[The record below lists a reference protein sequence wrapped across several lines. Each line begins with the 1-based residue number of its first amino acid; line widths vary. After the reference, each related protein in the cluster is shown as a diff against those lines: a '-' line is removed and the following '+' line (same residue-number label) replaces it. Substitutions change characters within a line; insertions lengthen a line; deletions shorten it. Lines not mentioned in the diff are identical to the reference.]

1 MNIIR
6 DKMKDYEKL
15 IKTEVQIPLNNGDI
29 IKFAFQPQDLPHL
42 LGLQYL
48 VDIPYLFEYSEKRL
62 SATELYE
69 RMLSKGENAIDPNEF
84 EKSAYFARIYKERI
98 QYFSASM
105 VLDIIESK
113 QIVKFLPDNIKAFKT
128 KMNKIEYFFWKRFK
142 NDKNQYGYFEIG
154 FIATGRELDKNY
166 PNTFFFRADD
176 EYIRNQLQVL
186 PFSIMKRKNNQ
197 TYFEVYWQQ
206 VWQGMVKNFH
216 YKILMKSFGK
226 NDGSLDLKEVI
237 KSEDEDIQKHF
248 ELLQLDM
255 LDRVY
260 LPYMKKEFRWTNAE
274 KRYILSKISE
284 SEQDYYPWQIKQ
296 FVNDI
301 RQINKKN

>member
-1 MNIIR
+1 
-6 DKMKDYEKL
+6 
-15 IKTEVQIPLNNGDI
+15 
-29 IKFAFQPQDLPHL
+29 
-42 LGLQYL
+42 
-48 VDIPYLFEYSEKRL
+48 
-62 SATELYE
+62 
-69 RMLSKGENAIDPNEF
+69 
-84 EKSAYFARIYKERI
+84 
-98 QYFSASM
+98 
-105 VLDIIESK
+105 
-113 QIVKFLPDNIKAFKT
+113 
-128 KMNKIEYFFWKRFK
+128 MNKIEYFFWKRFK
-142 NDKNQYGYFEIG
+142 NDKNQYGYFGIG

>member
-1 MNIIR
+1 
-6 DKMKDYEKL
+6 MKDYEKL

-142 NDKNQYGYFEIG
+142 NDKNQ
-154 FIATGRELDKNY
+154 
-166 PNTFFFRADD
+166 
-176 EYIRNQLQVL
+176 
-186 PFSIMKRKNNQ
+186 
-197 TYFEVYWQQ
+197 
-206 VWQGMVKNFH
+206 
-216 YKILMKSFGK
+216 
-226 NDGSLDLKEVI
+226 
-237 KSEDEDIQKHF
+237 
-248 ELLQLDM
+248 
-255 LDRVY
+255 
-260 LPYMKKEFRWTNAE
+260 
-274 KRYILSKISE
+274 
-284 SEQDYYPWQIKQ
+284 
-296 FVNDI
+296 
-301 RQINKKN
+301 